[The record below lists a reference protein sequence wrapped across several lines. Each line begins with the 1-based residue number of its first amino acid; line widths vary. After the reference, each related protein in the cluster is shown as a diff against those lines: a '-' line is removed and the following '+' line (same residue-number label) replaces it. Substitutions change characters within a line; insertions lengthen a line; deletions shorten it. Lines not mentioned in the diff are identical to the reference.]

1 MIRQILQ
8 SLMGKRIDCE
18 TFLLRALGA
27 AGEFGKQGRGKEDT
41 FNVLTHLLPA
51 LAGLRMAHTL

>member
-1 MIRQILQ
+1 MIRQILR
-8 SLMGKRIDCE
+8 SLMGKRIDGE

-41 FNVLTHLLPA
+41 VNVLTHLLPA
-51 LAGLRMAHTL
+51 